1 MCTEVMGYG
10 GCPGPGDWCGLLAQ
24 SCREGV
30 SQEHGET
37 SLRPVCLSRP
47 ILLLG
52 RQCLCNATF
61 QKSLLPT
68 TVPPWCGQLSP
79 VFQQRREAGKSVPGF
94 RREVIWRTEGGGMVT
109 VL

>member
-1 MCTEVMGYG
+1 MK
-10 GCPGPGDWCGLLAQ
+10 GLLLGQAIGAVGWLTVQQ

-68 TVPPWCGQLSP
+68 TTLPPWCGQLSP
-79 VFQQRREAGKSVPGF
+79 VFQQCCEAGKSVPWF
-94 RREVIWRTEGGGMVT
+94 RREGV
-109 VL
+109 

>member
-1 MCTEVMGYG
+1 MK
-10 GCPGPGDWCGLLAQ
+10 GLLLGQAIGAVGWLTVQ
-24 SCREGV
+24 QPSREGV

-68 TVPPWCGQLSP
+68 TTLPPWCGQLSP
-79 VFQQRREAGKSVPGF
+79 VFQQCREAGKSVPWF
-94 RREVIWRTEGGGMVT
+94 RREV
-109 VL
+109 